1 MKKFVLFL
9 LIATLGVA
17 LTSCSWFDSA
27 PVNPKIIG
35 IGNLEYDSKSGL
47 LFAVIDSTQYTVA
60 KVTIP
65 DHNVRS
71 FSVTQ
76 DIQPVD
82 GMQVT
87 VFTYSLESGIQAVA
101 GNQSVEE
108 IEELYHRNYTFGV
121 AFLILILIWIC
132 MLVYEDNHECA
143 EPQPEHGRIIGYRI
157 SPTLVIHSCSEYAVI
172 PPILAEY
179 LDRLGGRMLR
189 EPDID
194 ILLQNWD
201 AISDLRVK
209 AGDTPLKRDN
219 FWFRIDDVPVVYYIK
234 NGSYGLNVMAFS
246 DFEALLILKR

>member
-1 MKKFVLFL
+1 MFTKIVLIILIFCL
-9 LIATLGVA
+9 LILVAMMLDVAYLTRKKSTDKISGPAGEPQWDGV
-17 LTSCSWFDSA
+17 LPKKVDDYTS
-27 PVNPKIIG
+27 PR
-35 IGNLEYDSKSGL
+35 Y
-47 LFAVIDSTQYTVA
+47 
-60 KVTIP
+60 
-65 DHNVRS
+65 
-71 FSVTQ
+71 
-76 DIQPVD
+76 
-82 GMQVT
+82 
-87 VFTYSLESGIQAVA
+87 
-101 GNQSVEE
+101 
-108 IEELYHRNYTFGV
+108 
-121 AFLILILIWIC
+121 
-132 MLVYEDNHECA
+132 VYEDNHECT

>member
-17 LTSCSWFDSA
+17 LTGCSWFDST

-35 IGNLEYDSKSGL
+35 VGNLEYDSKSGL
-47 LFAVIDSTQYTVA
+47 WFAVIDSTQYTVA

-121 AFLILILIWIC
+121 AFLILVLIWIG
-132 MLVYEDNHECA
+132 MLVYDDFIRKPKPDEQKENDA
-143 EPQPEHGRIIGYRI
+143 E
-157 SPTLVIHSCSEYAVI
+157 
-172 PPILAEY
+172 
-179 LDRLGGRMLR
+179 
-189 EPDID
+189 
-194 ILLQNWD
+194 
-201 AISDLRVK
+201 
-209 AGDTPLKRDN
+209 
-219 FWFRIDDVPVVYYIK
+219 
-234 NGSYGLNVMAFS
+234 
-246 DFEALLILKR
+246 